1 MGNGTNGPS
10 NPTGMWDPAQLV
22 NHWNNYDRSIFTG
35 GSAHK
40 GDKWLAYINR
50 NIKDPSVRKDL
61 YTRIFNLYN
70 QRKAAGQRINK
81 YDLRSIEN
89 AMKQK
94 YSAAGLV
101 PPYFDISGWSF
112 DSTMAARL
120 NTMLSNMQNV
130 PVPEPTKTTQ
140 SAQGTKTTQSAQGT
154 KTTQNTKTAQN
165 AQNAQNGQN
174 GQTVQ
179 GSYPKSK
186 AGMPSDLTRLGNG
199 PTAEQAAAANAAQGS
214 YPKSKAGMPS
224 DLTRLGNGPTA
235 EQAAAAN
242 AERRALIKQ
251 ARESFPTAGVGDD
264 GRWGNRR
271 VLPPKGGE
279 VR

>member
-61 YTRIFNLYN
+61 YTRIFKLYN
-70 QRKAAGQRINK
+70 QRKAAGQQINK

-120 NTMLSNMQNV
+120 NTMISNMQNV
-130 PVPEPTKTTQ
+130 PAPEPTKTVQSTQ
-140 SAQGTKTTQSAQGT
+140 STQSTKTVQNTQGTKTAQSTQNTQGT
-154 KTTQNTKTAQN
+154 KTAQSTQGTQA
-165 AQNAQNGQN
+165 A
-174 GQTVQ
+174 Q

-199 PTAEQAAAANAAQGS
+199 PTAEQAAQGS

-251 ARESFPTAGVGDD
+251 AQESFPAADVGDD

>member
-61 YTRIFNLYN
+61 YTRIFKLYN
-70 QRKAAGQRINK
+70 QRKAAGQQINK

-120 NTMLSNMQNV
+120 NTMISNMQNV
-130 PVPEPTKTTQ
+130 PAPEPTKTVQSTQ
-140 SAQGTKTTQSAQGT
+140 STQSTKTVQNTQGTKTAQSTQNTQGT
-154 KTTQNTKTAQN
+154 KTAQSTQGTQ
-165 AQNAQNGQN
+165 
-174 GQTVQ
+174 
-179 GSYPKSK
+179 
-186 AGMPSDLTRLGNG
+186 
-199 PTAEQAAAANAAQGS
+199 AAQGS

-251 ARESFPTAGVGDD
+251 AQESFPAADVGDD